1 MKPKPV
7 IWDTRIISHHVY
19 YVDYVNHMIAAP
31 VCCETCNIFKRAVS
45 QPWHSDAETRFA
57 ISSLIVKTH
66 TCPIA
71 PYCQFLPQKSACF
84 SRKLISAGV
93 HFPARV
99 RNTACFFYQLL
110 LRLLCYR
117 GGVSR
122 MAEAPAGLIPPKFNI
137 DQPRFELISKNLDVF

>member
-1 MKPKPV
+1 MKRLMFQLLYM
-7 IWDTRIISHHVY
+7 TCQHHQ
-19 YVDYVNHMIAAP
+19 
-31 VCCETCNIFKRAVS
+31 RAKN
-45 QPWHSDAETRFA
+45 QPWHSDAETQFT

-71 PYCQFLPQKSACF
+71 PYCQFCCKKCMF
-84 SRKLISAGV
+84 SQKLIFAGV

-137 DQPRFELISKNLDVF
+137 DQPRFELVLNVMSMETRQSKQC